1 MLVIRMISP
10 DILEVTQQLLSFQ
23 HTKRSYF
30 YTNIKTWE
38 DLTNPTAS
46 EQTDNFKV
54 TRLLSE
60 SAIRW
65 AKQYYLP
72 NVVNKEKFNVPL
84 RG

>member
-1 MLVIRMISP
+1 MITIRMISS

-38 DLTNPTAS
+38 DLTNPTTS
-46 EQTDNFKV
+46 KQTDNFKV
-54 TRLLSE
+54 ARPLSE

-65 AKQYYLP
+65 TKQYYLP
-72 NVVNKEKFNVPL
+72 NVVNKEEFNVQE
-84 RG
+84 